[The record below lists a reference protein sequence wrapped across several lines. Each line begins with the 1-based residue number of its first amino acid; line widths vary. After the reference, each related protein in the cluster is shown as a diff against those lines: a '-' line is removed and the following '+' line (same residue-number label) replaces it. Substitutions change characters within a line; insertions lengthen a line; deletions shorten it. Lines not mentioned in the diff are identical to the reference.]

1 MIFKIFKPYYIWR
14 RVEMDVQS
22 SKLPPPIKPAASAGA
37 STIKKQW
44 IRASKN

>member
-14 RVEMDVQS
+14 RVAMGVQS
-22 SKLPPPIKPAASAGA
+22 SKLPPPIKPAAAPAASA
-37 STIKKQW
+37 IKKQW